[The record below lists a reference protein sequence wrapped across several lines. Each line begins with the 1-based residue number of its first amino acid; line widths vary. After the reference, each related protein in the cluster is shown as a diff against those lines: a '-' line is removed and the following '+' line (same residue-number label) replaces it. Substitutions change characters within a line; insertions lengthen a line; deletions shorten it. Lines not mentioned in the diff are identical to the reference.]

1 MVEAA
6 AHKLLTHHKL
16 PLEHPSKIPFLAS
29 TPPAQEEAEEE
40 EEDSEQQDL
49 QEQRSSNNNNVK
61 RNVSSAKDTNA
72 WKEKDAKQK
81 NGTRWSE
88 SVRNNGRKLMKL

>member
-6 AHKLLTHHKL
+6 AHKLLTHHKR

-29 TPPAQEEAEEE
+29 TPLAQEGEEE

>member
-6 AHKLLTHHKL
+6 AHKLLTHHKRH
-16 PLEHPSKIPFLAS
+16 LEHPSKIPFLAS
-29 TPPAQEEAEEE
+29 TPPAQEEEEG

-49 QEQRSSNNNNVK
+49 QAQRSSNNNNVK

>member
-6 AHKLLTHHKL
+6 AHKLLTHHKR

-29 TPPAQEEAEEE
+29 TPPAQEEEGEE

-49 QEQRSSNNNNVK
+49 QAQRSSNNNVK

-72 WKEKDAKQK
+72 WKEKDVKQK
-81 NGTRWSE
+81 NGMRWSE

>member
-6 AHKLLTHHKL
+6 AHKLLTHHKR

-29 TPPAQEEAEEE
+29 TPPAQEEEGEE

-49 QEQRSSNNNNVK
+49 QEQRSSNNNVK

-88 SVRNNGRKLMKL
+88 SVKNNGRKLMKL

>member
-6 AHKLLTHHKL
+6 AHKLLTHHKR

-29 TPPAQEEAEEE
+29 TPPAQEEEGEEG
-40 EEDSEQQDL
+40 EDSEQQDL
-49 QEQRSSNNNNVK
+49 QAQRSSNNNVK

-81 NGTRWSE
+81 NGTRLSE